1 MGAVRKLGRIL
12 NVLAFLVVSFLWGS
26 EAAAQEPTGRLVA
39 TVVDTAG
46 EPIEGAR
53 ISAAEAVV
61 LTDGEGRATLI
72 LPAVRTTVRVEFLGY
87 SPWQEGVEV
96 PAGGEVTIRVVLTEE
111 AIELEGVVVTS
122 TRLNRR
128 IEDEPLR
135 VEVIGR
141 EEVEEKILMT
151 PGDIAMLLNETAG
164 LRVQP
169 TAPSLGGA
177 SVRIQGLR
185 GRYTLILSDGLP
197 LYGGQSGAL
206 GPLQIPP
213 MDLAQVEVIKGVA
226 SALFGAT
233 ALGGVVNL
241 VSRRPR
247 PERELLLNAST
258 LGGGDA
264 ILWMADDPEGPW
276 GWSLL
281 AGLHGQQKTD
291 VDEDSWADLP
301 SFQRVVMRPRL
312 VWDNGAGSSV
322 LATVGGMYED
332 RRGGTVDNGLTPA
345 GTPFAEALNTRR
357 ADAGVLGRF
366 LTGSGRFFSWRGSGS
381 LQRHEHQFGSVLERD
396 RHLTGFIETSFSG
409 IDGAHNWVVG
419 AAGQSDSYEA
429 EDVAGFDYTHTVT
442 SLFAQDEVR
451 LAPWFLLSASGRIDR
466 QNEYGTFF
474 SPRVSALLRADPWT
488 VRASAGGGFFAPTPF
503 TEEVESVGL
512 SGLAPLPAD
521 LEAERGR
528 SASLD
533 VGRQMGPVELNLT
546 LFSSDV
552 RDPVMVEQLPGGGL
566 VMENGEEPVRTW
578 GTELLGRYHLEPFH
592 VTGTYA
598 FLRATEVVAGSRREV
613 PLTPKHTAG
622 IVGAWEEEEWGR
634 VGVELYFTGRQE
646 LEDDPYRTTS
656 RAYVIMGFLV
666 EHRLRSDMRV
676 FLNAE
681 NIFDARQTRWSPL
694 VRPTRAPDGRWTT
707 DVWGPLEGRSVNAGL
722 RWSF

>member
-1 MGAVRKLGRIL
+1 
-12 NVLAFLVVSFLWGS
+12 
-26 EAAAQEPTGRLVA
+26 
-39 TVVDTAG
+39 
-46 EPIEGAR
+46 
-53 ISAAEAVV
+53 
-61 LTDGEGRATLI
+61 
-72 LPAVRTTVRVEFLGY
+72 
-87 SPWQEGVEV
+87 
-96 PAGGEVTIRVVLTEE
+96 
-111 AIELEGVVVTS
+111 
-122 TRLNRR
+122 
-128 IEDEPLR
+128 
-135 VEVIGR
+135 
-141 EEVEEKILMT
+141 MT

-169 TAPSLGGA
+169 TSPSLGGA

-213 MDLAQVEVIKGVA
+213 MDLGQVEVIKGVA

-247 PERELLLNAST
+247 PERELLLNGNT

-264 ILWMADDPEGPW
+264 ILWMADAPEGPW

-281 AGLHGQQKTD
+281 AGLHGQQKAD
-291 VDEDSWADLP
+291 VDDDSWADLP
-301 SFQRVVMRPRL
+301 SFQRVVVRPRL
-312 VWDNGAGSSV
+312 VWDNGDGSSV
-322 LATVGGMYED
+322 LATVGGMIED

-345 GTPFAEALNTRR
+345 GTPFAEEISTRR

-381 LQRHEHQFGSVLERD
+381 FQRHEHQFGSVFEND
-396 RHLTGFIETSFSG
+396 RHLTGFVEASFSG
-409 IDGAHNWVVG
+409 IDGIHNWVVG
-419 AAGQSDSYEA
+419 AAFQSDSYEA
-429 EDVAGFDYTHTVT
+429 EDVTGFDYTHNVP
-442 SLFAQDEVR
+442 SLFVQDEAG
-451 LAPWFLLSASGRIDR
+451 LASWLLLSASARVDR
-466 QNEYGTFF
+466 HNQYGTFF
-474 SPRVSALLRADPWT
+474 SPRVSVLLRADPWT
-488 VRASAGGGFFAPTPF
+488 VRASAGGGYFAPTPF

-512 SGLAPLPAD
+512 SRLAPLPGD

-533 VGRQMGPVELNLT
+533 VGRQLGPVELNLT
-546 LFSSDV
+546 LFASDV
-552 RDPVMVEQLPGGGL
+552 RDPVMVEQLPEGGL
-566 VMENGEEPVRTW
+566 VMENGEEPIRTW

-592 VTGTYA
+592 ITGTYA
-598 FLRATEVVAGSRREV
+598 YLRATEVVAGLRREV
-613 PLTPKHTAG
+613 PLTPQHTAG
-622 IVGAWEEEEWGR
+622 IVGAWEDEEWGR
-634 VGVELYFTGRQE
+634 VGVEFYLTGQQE
-646 LEDDPYRTTS
+646 LENDPYRTTS
-656 RAYVIMGFLV
+656 RAYVILGFLV
-666 EHRLRSDMRV
+666 EHRLRSNMRV

-707 DVWGPLEGRSVNAGL
+707 DVWGPLEGRSFNAGV

>member
-1 MGAVRKLGRIL
+1 MGAARGLPWTLTVLGL
-12 NVLAFLVVSFLWGS
+12 LLVGFFRPLDV
-26 EAAAQEPTGRLVA
+26 AAQTPMGRLLARV
-39 TVVDTAG
+39 TDMAG
-46 EPIEGAR
+46 SPIEGAR
-53 ISAAEAVV
+53 IFATGTES
-61 LTDGEGRATLI
+61 LTDGDGWASLL
-72 LPAVRTTVRVEFLGY
+72 LPAGRTTVWVEVLGY
-87 SPWQEGVEV
+87 APWQEAVEI
-96 PAGGEVTIRVVLTEE
+96 PASGEVTIRVVLVEE
-111 AIELEGVVVTS
+111 ALEIEGVVVRS

-135 VEVIGR
+135 VEVIVR

-213 MDLAQVEVIKGVA
+213 MDLGQVEVIKGVA

-258 LGGGDA
+258 LGAGDA

-281 AGLHGQQKTD
+281 AGIHGQQRAD
-291 VDEDSWADLP
+291 VDDDSWADLP

-312 VWDNGAGSSV
+312 LWDNGAGSSV
-322 LATVGGMYED
+322 LATIGGMIED
-332 RRGGTVDNGLTPA
+332 RRGGTMDDGVSPSGS
-345 GTPFAEALNTRR
+345 PFAEELSTRR
-357 ADAGVLGRF
+357 ADAGVLARF
-366 LTGSGRFFSWRGSGS
+366 LTRSGRILSWRGSGS
-381 LQRHEHQFGSVLERD
+381 FQRHEHQYGSVLERD
-396 RHLTGFIETSFSG
+396 RHLTGFVEGSFSG

-419 AAGQSDSYEA
+419 TAFQRDSYEG
-429 EDVAGFDYTHTVT
+429 EDVRGFDYVHSVP

-451 LAPWFLLSASGRIDR
+451 LAPWFLFSASARLDR
-466 QNEYGTFF
+466 HNEYGTFF
-474 SPRVSALLRADPWT
+474 SPRLSVLLRTDPWT
-488 VRASAGGGFFAPTPF
+488 VRASAGAGYFAPTPF
-503 TEEVESVGL
+503 SEEVESVGL
-512 SGLAPLPAD
+512 TGLAPLPEG

-533 VGRQMGPVELNLT
+533 VGRQLGPVELNVT
-546 LFSSDV
+546 LFASDV
-552 RDPVMVEQLPGGGL
+552 RDPLMVEWAPEGGL
-566 VMENGEEPVRTW
+566 MMENGEEPVRTW
-578 GTELLGRYHLEPFH
+578 GTEFLARYHLEPFH
-592 VTGTYA
+592 VTGTYV
-598 FLRATEVVAGSRREV
+598 FTRATEEVDGVRREV
-613 PLTPKHTAG
+613 PLTPRHTAG
-622 IVGAWEEEEWGR
+622 IVGAWEDEEWGR
-634 VGVELYFTGRQE
+634 VGVEVYLTGRQE
-646 LEDDPYRTTS
+646 LDDDPYREVS
-656 RAYVIMGFLV
+656 RGYVIVGFLA
-666 EHRLRSDMRV
+666 EHKLANGLRV

-681 NIFDARQTRWSPL
+681 NVLDARQTRWSPL
-694 VRPTRAPDGRWTT
+694 VRPARAPDGRWTT
-707 DVWGPLEGRSVNAGL
+707 DVWAPLEGRAFNAGV
-722 RWSF
+722 RIPF

>member
-1 MGAVRKLGRIL
+1 MSAVRISGRGL
-12 NVLAFLVVSFLWGS
+12 NVLAFLVAGFLLGQ
-26 EAAAQEPTGRLVA
+26 EVAAQTPTGRLVV
-39 TVVDTAG
+39 TVVNTAG

-53 ISAAEAVV
+53 VSAAESSV
-61 LTDGEGRATLI
+61 LSDVEGRATLV
-72 LPAVRTTVRVEFLGY
+72 LPAVRTTVRVEFLGF
-87 SPWQEGVEV
+87 SPWQEGVDV
-96 PAGGEVTIRVVLTEE
+96 PARGEVTIRVVLMEE
-111 AIELEGVVVTS
+111 AIEIEGVVVTS

-213 MDLAQVEVIKGVA
+213 MDLGQVEVIKGVA

-247 PERELLLNAST
+247 PERELLLNGNT

-264 ILWMADDPEGPW
+264 ILWMADAPEGPW

-281 AGLHGQQKTD
+281 GGLHGQQKAD
-291 VDEDSWADLP
+291 VDDDSWADLP
-301 SFQRVVMRPRL
+301 SFKRVVVRPRL
-312 VWDNGAGSSV
+312 VWDNGSGSSV
-322 LATVGGMYED
+322 LATVGGMIED
-332 RRGGTVDNGLTPA
+332 RRGGTMDDGVTPA
-345 GTPFAEALNTRR
+345 GTPFAEEISTRR

-381 LQRHEHQFGSVLERD
+381 FQRHEHQFGSVLERD
-396 RHLTGFIETSFSG
+396 RHLTGFFEASLSG
-409 IDGAHNWVVG
+409 IDGAHNWVLG
-419 AAGQSDSYEA
+419 AAFQSDSYEA
-429 EDVAGFDYTHTVT
+429 EDVAGFDYTHNVP
-442 SLFAQDEVR
+442 SLFAQDEVG
-451 LAPWFLLSASGRIDR
+451 LAPWLLLSASARVDR
-466 QNEYGTFF
+466 HNEYGTFF
-474 SPRVSALLRADPWT
+474 SPRVSVLLRADPWT
-488 VRASAGGGFFAPTPF
+488 VRASAGGGYFAPTPF
-503 TEEVESVGL
+503 TEETESVGL
-512 SGLAPLPAD
+512 SQLAPLPED
-521 LEAERGR
+521 LKAELGR

-533 VGRQMGPVELNLT
+533 VGRQVGPVELNLT
-546 LFSSDV
+546 LFASDV
-552 RDPVMVEQLPGGGL
+552 RDPVMVEELPEGGL
-566 VMENGEEPVRTW
+566 MMENGKEPVRTW

-598 FLRATEVVAGSRREV
+598 YLRATEVVAGLRREV
-613 PLTPKHTAG
+613 PLTPRHTAG

-634 VGVELYFTGRQE
+634 VGVELYLTGQQE
-646 LEDDPYRTTS
+646 LENDPYRTTS
-656 RAYVIMGFLV
+656 ETYVILGFLV
-666 EHRLRSDMRV
+666 EHWLRSDMRV

-694 VRPTRAPDGRWTT
+694 VRPTRAPDGRWTV
-707 DVWGPLEGRSVNAGL
+707 DVWGPLEGRSFNAGVRL
-722 RWSF
+722 SF